1 MSGYARRSALM
12 ERWKKNIPESLQQ
25 KYDFY
30 NYNYA
35 VEILTQAFPEEWDE
49 LVNCLESFKL
59 SINDLTEAGGAE
71 TKIPGKID
79 STLYPEGWR
88 NVKIKGDL
96 HIDFFERKIDQKQYD
111 DEASQERIVYRF
123 IDGHHIDY
131 YKPGVG
137 IQLEWNKKDIDFD
150 RALTAVRGFHESQII
165 SVGVVITRGESLT
178 QAFKE
183 IIGPDGRPIVKKYGA
198 SSTWMGRLVPRIEAR
213 QAGECPVLA
222 IGIRKECIEDLEK

>member
-137 IQLEWNKKDIDFD
+137 IQLEWKTLDYEVSFNADDSVEAYDFD
-150 RALTAVRGFHESQII
+150 DSREDSERTFNRQDSAAAILEWLTKGDSNA
-165 SVGVVITRGESLT
+165 
-178 QAFKE
+178 
-183 IIGPDGRPIVKKYGA
+183 
-198 SSTWMGRLVPRIEAR
+198 
-213 QAGECPVLA
+213 
-222 IGIRKECIEDLEK
+222 